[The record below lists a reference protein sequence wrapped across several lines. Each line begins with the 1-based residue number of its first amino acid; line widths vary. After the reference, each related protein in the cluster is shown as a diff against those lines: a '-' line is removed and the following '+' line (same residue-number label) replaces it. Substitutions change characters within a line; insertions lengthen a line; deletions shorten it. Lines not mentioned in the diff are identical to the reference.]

1 MLKDN
6 TMAIWG
12 RVDIVH
18 HLRMAVGP
26 VHGRLLLADV
36 EHPPLLFVVTRCS
49 SLTYSFH
56 SS

>member
-1 MLKDN
+1 LKDN